1 MSKNLDEINKVEK
14 TAKAELEVAKKKFE
28 AAKKK
33 KRTWFQEIKNGSN
46 GQISIS
52 KTL

>member
-33 KRTWFQEIKNGSN
+33 NEHGFRR
-46 GQISIS
+46 
-52 KTL
+52 